1 MGRLFFY
8 IAQYFLLYKI
18 LIVSM
23 LKKLYDLYSFFYS
36 VIQIS

>member
-1 MGRLFFY
+1 MDVLMGRLFFY

-23 LKKLYDLYSFFYS
+23 LKNFFKKL
-36 VIQIS
+36 